1 MKLEE
6 FKNGFSEPLECPHCG
21 CEYLHHVKIEV
32 FNRQE
37 DEIKGLHVCVDR
49 AGLTM
54 DTELLGNPSPRRDG
68 LRIHF
73 SCEQC
78 HSHPQLEIF
87 QPKGCT
93 FVNFKDVYPEKP

>member
-6 FKNGFSEPLECPHCG
+6 FKNGFSDPLECPHCG
-21 CEYLHHVKIEV
+21 CEYLHHVKTEV

-37 DEIKGLHVCVDR
+37 DEIEGLHVCVDT
-49 AGLTM
+49 AGLRM
-54 DTELLGNPSPRRDG
+54 DTDLRGNPSPRRHG

-78 HSHPQLEIF
+78 DSRPELDIF
-87 QPKGCT
+87 QHKGYT
-93 FVNFKDVYPEKP
+93 FVNFKDVYQGKP